1 MNCFNNDNVNPNDN
15 PNDNA
20 NGNLNLNDNASGNV
34 IPKTIHYC
42 WFGGK
47 KKPKSVMQ
55 CIASWRK
62 HCPDY
67 VIKEWNEQSFDVN
80 AIPYT
85 RDAYKAGKYAFV
97 SDLARFWILYHEGG
111 VYFDTDV
118 ELIKPIDEL
127 VERGAFM
134 GWEKADALGNTH
146 VAPGLGLAAPKDF
159 PFYKEVLDSF
169 AYLSYYLEDGQWNS
183 YTMIPLVTDLLK
195 QKGLA
200 MDGSRQKVDGLTIYP
215 SDYLCPMDS
224 LTGEIHLTD
233 NTFAIHHYTMSWLPN
248 STQWRVKLMRKIRKL
263 IKFA

>member
-1 MNCFNNDNVNPNDN
+1 M
-15 PNDNA
+15 
-20 NGNLNLNDNASGNV
+20 

-47 KKPKSVMQ
+47 EKPKSVIK

-62 HCPDY
+62 YCPDY
-67 VIKEWNEQSFDVN
+67 VIKEWNEQNFDVN

-85 RDAYKAGKYAFV
+85 RDAYQAGKYAFV
-97 SDLARFWILYHEGG
+97 SDMARFKVLYDEGG

-118 ELIKPIDEL
+118 ELIKPIDDL

-134 GWEKADALGNTH
+134 GWEKADSQGNVH
-146 VAPGLGLAAPKDF
+146 IAPGLGMAAPQGF
-159 PFYKEVLDSF
+159 PFYKEILDGF
-169 AYLSYYLEDGQWNS
+169 AKLSYYKDDGQWNS

-224 LTGEIHLTD
+224 LTGEIHLTN
-233 NTFAIHHYTMSWLPN
+233 NTFAIHHYTMSWISRPI
-248 STQWRVKLMRKIRKL
+248 QWRVKMMRKVRWACKKL
-263 IKFA
+263 HY

>member
-1 MNCFNNDNVNPNDN
+1 MNM
-15 PNDNA
+15 
-20 NGNLNLNDNASGNV
+20 

-47 KKPKSVMQ
+47 EKPKSVMK

-62 HCPDY
+62 FCPNY
-67 VIKEWNEQSFDVN
+67 IIKEWNEQNFDVN

-85 RDAYKAGKYAFV
+85 RDAYQAGKYAFV
-97 SDLARFWILYHEGG
+97 SDVARFKVLDDEGG